1 MSSGDQLDLY
11 QRALLHLGE
20 RKLASL
26 TENVP
31 ARRHLDSAYN
41 GGASVL
47 ACLENGQWNYATR
60 PSAFVYSPSVE
71 PAFGYSRA
79 FNKPTDWVRTTAVS
93 YDGYFENRLERYL
106 DAAAFWFS
114 DLDTIYV
121 KYVSKDVN
129 YGLDISKWPES
140 FINTNAL
147 YLAKMS
153 CIRITGDKAK
163 KEDIERD
170 YVIACEHA
178 DGIDGSNK
186 PTILLPSG
194 TWLDA
199 RRGNA
204 LASRRGWGER

>member
-11 QRALLHLGE
+11 QRALRVLAE

-31 ARRHLDSAYN
+31 ARRYLDDAWNS
-41 GGASVL
+41 GAATK
-47 ACLENGQWNYATR
+47 ACLENGQWNFATR
-60 PSAFVYSPSVE
+60 PAAFSYSPSVE
-71 PAFGYSRA
+71 PTFGYSRA
-79 FNKPTDWVRTTAVS
+79 FNKPTDWLRTTAVS

-106 DAAAFWFS
+106 DAAGFWFA

-121 KYVSKDVN
+121 KYVSNDPS
-129 YGLDISKWPES
+129 YGGDISKWPES
-140 FINTNAL
+140 FIEAHAL
-147 YLAKMS
+147 YLALHT
-153 CIRITGDKAK
+153 CVRITGDKQK
-163 KEDIERD
+163 KLDVQAD
-170 YVIACEHA
+170 YEHACEHA
-178 DGIDGSNK
+178 DALDGTNK

-194 TWLDA
+194 SWLGA

>member
-20 RKLASL
+20 RALASL
-26 TENVP
+26 TEAVP
-31 ARRHLDSAYN
+31 ARRYLDGIWNS
-41 GGASVL
+41 GAATL
-47 ACLENGQWNYATR
+47 ASLENGQWNFATR
-60 PSAFVYSPSVE
+60 PAAFTYSPSVE

-106 DAAAFWFS
+106 DAAGFWFA

-121 KYVSKDVN
+121 KYVSKDAA
-129 YGLDISKWPES
+129 YGLNIALWPES
-140 FINTNAL
+140 FINAHAL
-147 YLAKMS
+147 YLAQMV

-163 KEDIERD
+163 KEEMDIAYRL
-170 YVIACEHA
+170 ACEHA
-178 DGIDGSNK
+178 DAIDGTNK

-194 TWLDA
+194 TWLGA

-204 LASRRGWGER
+204 LSSRRGWGER